1 MASRQQQSQEDD
13 NQQFQLIPDPNQVLQ
28 PIHNYD
34 QQQHSLQQFQP
45 TNRETTFIGQHNP
58 NDSNNNNLL
67 QQQTLY
73 VTQYPTTSSSATI
86 YNGDHFNST
95 NFINNNNNDNDPLSL
110 RISRRMMMI
119 KDCIM
124 EMQQQYILLEQD
136 FVKLR
141 RGR

>member
-1 MASRQQQSQEDD
+1 MASQQQQSQEDD
-13 NQQFQLIPDPNQVLQ
+13 SQQFQLIPDPNQVLQ

-34 QQQHSLQQFQP
+34 QQPHSLQQFQP
-45 TNRETTFIGQHNP
+45 TNREATFIGQHNP
-58 NDSNNNNLL
+58 NGSNNNNLL
-67 QQQTLY
+67 QQQPLY
-73 VTQYPTTSSSATI
+73 VTQYPTTSSATI
-86 YNGDHFNST
+86 YNGDHFNSS
-95 NFINNNNNDNDPLSL
+95 NFINSNNNDNDPLSL

-141 RGR
+141 RGG

>member
-45 TNRETTFIGQHNP
+45 TNHEATFIGQHNP

-73 VTQYPTTSSSATI
+73 VTQYPTTSSATI
-86 YNGDHFNST
+86 YNGDHFNSS

-141 RGR
+141 RGG